1 MTRKCKFCME
11 EFEPRAAG
19 RKQIFCSSKC
29 RKIFEKQLRQWA
41 LVQVARGKVDLE
53 TLVLNKRGKM
63 MDDTLDVEGI
73 RKRNTSV

>member
-1 MTRKCKFCME
+1 MTRKCKFCSE

-19 RKQIFCSSKC
+19 RKQIFCKSDC

-53 TLVLNKRGKM
+53 TLALNIRGKT
-63 MDDTLDVEGI
+63 MDDTLDVESI

>member
-1 MTRKCKFCME
+1 MTRKCKFCSE

-63 MDDTLDVEGI
+63 MDDTLDVESI